1 MFSAGV
7 FSKTTLFFFVH
18 LCGLL
23 SESLIVWFLLLTSA
37 IEGRFMLTFQLIS
50 AIGMTSVSTVEDFL
64 EVFFPSLSFNVLV
77 LRSH

>member
-7 FSKTTLFFFVH
+7 FSKTTLFFFVL
-18 LCGLL
+18 LCGLM
-23 SESLIVWFLLLTSA
+23 SEPLMVWFLLRTSA

-77 LRSH
+77 LRNH